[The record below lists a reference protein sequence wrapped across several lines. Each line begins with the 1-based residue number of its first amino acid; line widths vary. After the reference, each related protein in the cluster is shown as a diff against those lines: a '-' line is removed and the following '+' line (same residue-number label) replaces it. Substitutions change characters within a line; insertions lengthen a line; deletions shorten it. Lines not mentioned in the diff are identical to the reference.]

1 MKHPF
6 VLPSKTEKRVGRA
19 QGATFFRSF
28 LLTDQRPSVIDYRDT
43 LVHIEGVNLKD
54 LPEDLSWGI
63 HGTRSI
69 TDASIYFSKASIDE
83 GKLLYELDLW
93 MAFDNLKESTTS
105 VTEELVR
112 SSGILA
118 SSRLRGDY
126 EKELKDTVLSYLD
139 GRLPAKSYVAAKELS
154 LEQLLI
160 QFPSAVWRFMRERPY
175 VKAFIHSAVVRVA
188 EKTAKRDAV
197 VAKLNVITFRHE
209 HKKIVE
215 AAVRQDKEIKITF

>member
-1 MKHPF
+1 MKQPI

-28 LLTDQRPSVIDYRDT
+28 LLADQRPSVIVYRDT
-43 LVHIEGVNLKD
+43 LVRIEGVNPKE
-54 LPEDLSWGI
+54 LPEDFSWGI

-105 VTEELVR
+105 VTEKLVR

-118 SSRLRGDY
+118 SGRLRGDY
-126 EKELKDTVLSYLD
+126 EKELKGIVLSYLD
-139 GRLPAKSYVAAKELS
+139 GRISAKALAEANELS

-175 VKAFIHSAVVRVA
+175 VKAFIHSALVRVA
-188 EKTAKRDAV
+188 EKNAKRDAV

-209 HKKIVE
+209 AKKIVE
-215 AAVRQDKEIKITF
+215 AAVRQDKEMKITF